1 MKKSTIHLR
10 IQFRRTFRYLYFP
23 LLSFIVFIAC
33 DMTKELDIEILSIPP
48 QLSVTA
54 IFNGQDGIFDIRL
67 KESYSLADLNKPVQY
82 NKEIICD
89 GEIRLFED
97 DELILSIPGPFDMSV
112 KITEHGSGWKWG
124 QNGYRW
130 VSGGI
135 SSHVGSIYRLEVEV
149 EGFPTAVS
157 TSVMP
162 AAPVVTAN
170 IDTSEQVIKKNVR
183 EIAAAGYW
191 LSHFGTSWYD
201 NYPDKYWPFSV
212 MADVSGSENN
222 YYALDLFKFETNYI
236 QVWGIGGSDASI
248 LTENGMDN
256 ELFSSNLAD
265 LYLFPVLVT
274 NNITNGVSRN
284 FFAAV
289 PEIPNTTESDDSYS
303 EDNPNME
310 KIISQHQLILRVR
323 NITPA
328 SYRYFRTL
336 SMQYSENRFNE
347 QPVTVDSN
355 IENGYGCFAVYNTAN
370 ISLLEWE
377 TCEYRDYLNN

>member
-1 MKKSTIHLR
+1 
-10 IQFRRTFRYLYFP
+10 
-23 LLSFIVFIAC
+23 
-33 DMTKELDIEILSIPP
+33 
-48 QLSVTA
+48 
-54 IFNGQDGIFDIRL
+54 
-67 KESYSLADLNKPVQY
+67 
-82 NKEIICD
+82 
-89 GEIRLFED
+89 
-97 DELILSIPGPFDMSV
+97 
-112 KITEHGSGWKWG
+112 
-124 QNGYRW
+124 
-130 VSGGI
+130 
-135 SSHVGSIYRLEVEV
+135 
-149 EGFPTAVS
+149 
-157 TSVMP
+157 
-162 AAPVVTAN
+162 
-170 IDTSEQVIKKNVR
+170 
-183 EIAAAGYW
+183 
-191 LSHFGTSWYD
+191 
-201 NYPDKYWPFSV
+201 
-212 MADVSGSENN
+212 
-222 YYALDLFKFETNYI
+222 
-236 QVWGIGGSDASI
+236 VWGIGGSDASI

-289 PEIPNTTESDDSYS
+289 PEIPNTTEGDDSYS

-377 TCEYRDYLNN
+377 TCETIVGKSFVQRFGVVEDGVFAAAMSMECKDRCLFTNFIPLK